1 MSKPHRR
8 RWLEV
13 LVVISIT
20 AAALAVRIYR
30 LDEIPTGLYE
40 DEAAYGVDALAVLDG
55 DRSLFFERNNGRE
68 PLFIYWQALLVGW
81 FGATPYTLRLAAALA
96 GAATI
101 PAIYGL
107 ARTLFGST
115 PLPPVWMATWCALFL
130 AFSYWHLSLSR
141 VGFRAITLPLLACIT
156 FVFFWRAWPRLIRQE
171 RMPWVDLGLCALF
184 LGLTLYTY
192 TAARF
197 IPVLLAGTTLIGL
210 FFERQQQGVTGRGL
224 LALAF
229 VGFVAALVFA
239 PLGFYFVT
247 HLDNFLDRASDISIF
262 SPRWAPEG
270 PVAALQE
277 SVVRTALMFVTW
289 PDSNLR
295 HNPAQR
301 PLFDPLL
308 AAWLLVGLAVALVRG
323 RNVAYLFCVLWF
335 GVLALPV
342 LLTAEAL
349 PHSLRAIGMLPAA
362 ILLIVLGLVWVGQR
376 LPGRLAA
383 WAVWLPLPFFL
394 FSAYIGVRD
403 YFGAWSEPENFRS
416 AFMVDFAQAGQRIAE
431 SSSAADLWVL
441 PLSPN
446 YTLEQYSP
454 AYHTLTFMIGGRTLY
469 TDVVAAEPLAA
480 TQLTAI
486 AAHRRWVHVLDP
498 TGAEQPSTSAFLSDD
513 IKGIVPFLL
522 EKQGRK
528 VVDPDAVDIGIPYT
542 TYEVQPGTHYLFSGK
557 PVSTSITFGDRVQ
570 LVQVDYGRTTLDPLE
585 PVAALAEHQTPAGH
599 PLWALLRWQAL
610 TPIDKDLKV
619 SLVLK
624 DEAGH
629 PVGQVD
635 KLLVS
640 DYYPV
645 FRTWEAGERASIYP
659 ILPVEPGLPPGGYLL
674 YAKVYEDQNGGI
686 YPAKNESGDPLGS
699 EVLLGTVEITPGAP
713 VTLTPERAFAN
724 PPRLAPDLAL
734 IGIDLPRTTIAP
746 GETLPVT
753 LYWHAQHQLAADYV
767 ARLQLLADD
776 GAVVAEQRSRPG
788 GDRYPTTQWRSGE
801 TLRSWMD
808 LFLAPTIPPG
818 SYELVVSLSA
828 GDAETGRLP
837 LGGVEVQGRVRRF
850 DPPPLGQPLPAFF
863 GQLVRLLGIDTPP
876 AITVAPGEELILTLV
891 WQPKSEPVAPLV
903 RFVHLLGAEG
913 RPLAQQD
920 GAPCAGE
927 CPAPSWLV
935 DEILVDPVRLPL
947 PADLPSGDYRLVTGW
962 YDPATVTR
970 LEAYDEQGDRL
981 AEDVLELPVRV
992 VVR

>member
-1 MSKPHRR
+1 MSKQHHR

-13 LVVISIT
+13 LLLIGIT

-40 DEAAYGVDALAVLDG
+40 DEAAYGVDALAVLNG

-68 PLFIYWQALLVGW
+68 PLFIYWQALLIDW

-101 PAIYGL
+101 PALYGL
-107 ARTLFGST
+107 ARALFGST

-156 FVFFWRAWPRLIRQE
+156 FAFFWRAWPQLVRQQ
-171 RMPWVDLGLCALF
+171 RMPWADLLLCGLF

-197 IPVLLAGTTLIGL
+197 IPVLLIGAILIGL
-210 FFERQQQGVTGRGL
+210 GFERQQKGLMRRGL
-224 LALAF
+224 LALALIG
-229 VGFVAALVFA
+229 VVAAVVFA
-239 PLGFYFVT
+239 PLGLYFVN
-247 HLDNFLDRASDISIF
+247 HLETFLDRAGDISIF
-262 SPRWAPEG
+262 SLRWAPEG
-270 PVAALQE
+270 PVAALQD
-277 SVVRTALMFVTW
+277 SVVRTALMFATW

-308 AAWLLVGLAVALVRG
+308 AGWLLVGLVVALVRG
-323 RNVAYLFCVLWF
+323 RNLAYLFSLLWF

-342 LLTAEAL
+342 VLTAEAL

-362 ILLIVLGLVWVGQR
+362 ILLIVLGLLWVGQR

-394 FSAYIGVRD
+394 FSAYTGVRD
-403 YFGAWSEPENFRS
+403 YFDAWSEPENFRS
-416 AFMVDFAQAGQRIAE
+416 AFMVDFAQAGQRIGE

-480 TQLTAI
+480 VQLTKI
-486 AAHRRWVHVLDP
+486 ATHHRRVHVLDP
-498 TGAEQPSTSAFLSDD
+498 ASAEQPSTSAFLSDD
-513 IKGIVPFLL
+513 IKGIIPFLL

-528 VVDPDAVDIGIPYT
+528 VADPDAVDVGIPYT
-542 TYEVQPGTHYLFSGK
+542 TYEVQPGAHYLFSGK
-557 PVSTSITFGDRVQ
+557 PVSTTITFGERVQ
-570 LVQVDYGRTTLDPLE
+570 LVQVDYGRTTLNLLE
-585 PVAALAEHQTPAGH
+585 PGPALAEHRAPAGH
-599 PLWALLRWQAL
+599 SLWALLRWQAL
-610 TPIDKDLKV
+610 TPIDDDLKV

-629 PVGQVD
+629 AAGQVD

-640 DYYPV
+640 DRYPV

-659 ILPVEPGLPPGGYLL
+659 IVPIEPGIPPGRYLL
-674 YAKVYEDQNGGI
+674 YVKVYEDQSGRL
-686 YPAKNESGDPLGS
+686 YTAKDASGDPLGG
-699 EVLLGTVEITPGAP
+699 EVLLGTVEITRGAP
-713 VTLTPERAFAN
+713 VTFTPEQTFAN

-734 IGIDLPRTTIAP
+734 LGFDLPRNILAP

-753 LYWHAQHQLAADYV
+753 LYWQARQQPAAEYE
-767 ARLQLLADD
+767 ARLQLLTTD
-776 GAVVAEQRSRPG
+776 GTVMAEQRSRPG
-788 GDRYPTTQWRSGE
+788 GNHYPTTQWRSGE
-801 TLRSWMD
+801 MLRSWMD
-808 LFLAPTIPPG
+808 LPLAPTIPAG
-818 SYELVVSLSA
+818 RYELVVSLSA
-828 GDAETGRLP
+828 GDGETGRLP
-837 LGGVEVQGRVRRF
+837 LGQVEVQGRIRLF
-850 DPPPLGQPLPAFF
+850 DPPTLSQPLPALF
-863 GQLVRLLGIDTPP
+863 GHQVRLLGIDAPP
-876 AITVAPGEELILTLV
+876 TLTVAPGEELALTLV
-891 WQPKSEPVAPLV
+891 WQTQTEPEAPLV

-927 CPAPSWLV
+927 CPATSWIA
-935 DEILVDPVRLPL
+935 DEILVDPVQLPL
-947 PADLPSGDYRLVTGW
+947 PADLPAGDYRLVTGW

-970 LEAYDEQGDRL
+970 LEAYDEQGNRL
-981 AEDVLELPVRV
+981 GEDVEELPVRV